1 MDIRDYINLAER
13 QADRFNSNE
22 QRRKQGIKQAIAL
35 YCRDSSMHKVWLSD
49 FTDDRVIISAEEV
62 EGYQEGRA
70 MYDPSRRQL
79 FVATNEKLI
88 SFPSRN
94 VFSLNYAQDVAIR
107 HGNVN
112 TANDHCH
119 DGRHAS
125 YFFVDNSEAEYATTG
140 NKIQYND
147 YLIMNIMMN
156 DDEAERLRD
165 YLFSEDKDS
174 TTLIVNHKN
183 NDTRDI
189 SADNLEFVTQTLNQ
203 LHGAYISILAMSDKA
218 DLFIKERYYAAKS
231 LTSQTGIYKNA
242 LTIKLSAYDVAVAV
256 GKSIDYLIDKYHLE
270 GGEHNV

>member
-13 QADRFNSNE
+13 QATKFNLNE

-35 YCRDSSMHKVWLSD
+35 YCRDSSMHKVWLSN
-49 FTDDRVIISAEEV
+49 FTDEKVIISAEEV

-70 MYDPSRRQL
+70 MYDPSHRQL

-88 SFPSRN
+88 SFPYRN

-107 HGNVN
+107 HGK
-112 TANDHCH
+112 ADAKNDHCH
-119 DGRHAS
+119 DGRHSS
-125 YFFVDNSEAEYATTG
+125 YFFVEDSEAEYATTD

-165 YLFSEDKDS
+165 HLFSEDKDS
-174 TTLIVNHKN
+174 TTLLVNHKN

-189 SADNLEFVTQTLNQ
+189 SADNLEFVSSTLNQ
-203 LHGAYISILAMSDKA
+203 LHGAYVSILAMSDKA
-218 DLFIKERYYAAKS
+218 DLFIKERYYSAKS
-231 LTSQTGIYKNA
+231 LTSKTGSYKNA

-256 GKSIDYLIDKYHLE
+256 GKSIDYLVEKYHLG

>member
-1 MDIRDYINLAER
+1 MNIRDYINLAER
-13 QADRFNSNE
+13 QADRFELNE

-35 YCRDSSMHKVWLSD
+35 YCHDSSMRKVWLHD
-49 FTDDRVIISAEEV
+49 FTDDRAVISHDEV
-62 EGYQEGRA
+62 DNWQEGRV
-70 MYDPSRRQL
+70 MFDPAHRQM

-88 SFPSRN
+88 SFPTRN
-94 VFSLNYAQDVAIR
+94 VHSINYAQEIAIR
-107 HGNVN
+107 H
-112 TANDHCH
+112 ACAYEKNDTPH
-119 DGRHAS
+119 DGRHS
-125 YFFVDNSEAEYATTG
+125 STMFVEDSEAEYATTA

-203 LHGAYISILAMSDKA
+203 LHGAYVGILAMSDKA
-218 DLFIKERYYAAKS
+218 DLFIKERYYSAKS
-231 LTSQTGIYKNA
+231 LTSKTGSYKNA
-242 LTIKLSAYDVAVAV
+242 LTIKLSAYDVMIAV
-256 GKSIDYLIDKYHLE
+256 GKSIDYLIEKYNLK

>member
-1 MDIRDYINLAER
+1 MFIRDYINLAER
-13 QADRFNSNE
+13 QADRFESNE

-35 YCRDSSMHKVWLSD
+35 YCRDSSMHKVWLRD
-49 FTDDRVIISAEEV
+49 FTDDKVVISYDEV
-62 EGYQEGRA
+62 EGWQEGRI
-70 MYDPSRRQL
+70 MFDPAHRQM
-79 FVATNEKLI
+79 FVANNEKLI
-88 SFPSRN
+88 SFPTRN
-94 VFSLNYAQDVAIR
+94 IHSINYAQEIAIR
-107 HGNVN
+107 HSNAAVE
-112 TANDHCH
+112 NDHCH

-165 YLFSEDKDS
+165 HLFSEDKDS

-231 LTSQTGIYKNA
+231 LTSQTGSYKNA
-242 LTIKLSAYDVAVAV
+242 LTIKLSAYDVMIAV
-256 GKSIDYLIDKYHLE
+256 GKSVDYLIEKYNLK